1 MKRVGCLYRVSSK
14 KQVYNNDIPV
24 QREACLKFIKQKDE
38 WIFKKEYIEL
48 GVSGYKVSESKRDVL
63 QDIKKDVLNN
73 EIDILLVFLF
83 DRIGRIEEETPFVV
97 EWLVENKIEV
107 WSVNEGQRTINNR
120 YDKLI
125 NYITFWQ
132 AEGESEKIS
141 LRNVERRIQLIKAG
155 IYMGYNAP
163 YGYEMYESDEL
174 SKIGKKRK
182 KIRVYPSEM
191 INVVKIFDLLID
203 YNYGID
209 KIAIYLNKHKIKRR
223 TVGLK
228 WNNTAVLDI
237 LRNPI
242 YKGYVSFMKRTRRKD
257 IYRRNNRKTWILA
270 DKPNKDI
277 IIIPEER
284 WDRAN
289 EILDARSR
297 KGDRILRLLS
307 GLTRCGYCKDY
318 ITPQGRNKYVY
329 MLCKGKQKTGFCE
342 YTANYRVD
350 VLESMVSKEIQQY
363 LLTLKQVDL
372 KRIIKND
379 NQKINRRKEKLQ
391 DLDLKII
398 LSENRIEELKND
410 ILKSLMQDDEDLKK
424 NINDKYQRQCVLLKH
439 LTEQKHKI
447 QEEIN
452 LYNKNVNEL
461 KSYIPNWSEEFNNA
475 PLESKI
481 NIVNKI
487 IDKIYLYNNKIEI
500 CIKYPISKL
509 IIKGK
514 QQNGQKK
521 S

>member
-14 KQVYNNDIPV
+14 PQVYNNDIPV
-24 QREACLKFIKQKDE
+24 QREACLKFIKQNDE
-38 WIFKKEYIEL
+38 WVFKKEYIEL

-63 QDIKKDVLNN
+63 QDIKKDVLDN

-83 DRIGRIEEETPFVV
+83 DRLGRKEEETPFVV
-97 EWLVENKIEV
+97 EWLIENNVEV

-141 LRNVERRIQLIKAG
+141 LRNVERRIQLVKAG
-155 IYMGYNAP
+155 IYMGNIAP
-163 YGYEMYESDEL
+163 YGYEIYESDEL

-182 KIRVYPSEM
+182 KLRIYPPEM
-191 INVVKIFDLLID
+191 IVVVKIFDLLID
-203 YNYGID
+203 FNYGID
-209 KIAIYLNKHKIKRR
+209 KIAIYLNKHNIQRR
-223 TVGLK
+223 TKGLK
-228 WNNTAVLDI
+228 WDNKAVLEI
-237 LRNPI
+237 IRNPI

-257 IYRRNNRKTWILA
+257 IYRRNNRNAWILA
-270 DKPNKDI
+270 DEPNKDL

-284 WDRAN
+284 WDKGN
-289 EILDARSR
+289 EIVDARSR

-318 ITPQGRNKYVY
+318 ITPKGKSKYVY
-329 MLCKGKQKTGFCE
+329 MLCKGKQKMGFCE

-350 VLESMVSKEIQQY
+350 ILENIVSKEIKQY
-363 LLTLKQVDL
+363 LLTLKKVDL
-372 KRIIKND
+372 KKIIKNN

-391 DLDLKII
+391 DLDLRII

-410 ILKSLMQDDEDLKK
+410 ILKSLMQDDEAFKVNVNEKFQKQCLVLK
-424 NINDKYQRQCVLLKH
+424 Q

-452 LYNKNVNEL
+452 SYNKNVDDL
-461 KSYIPNWSEEFNNA
+461 RSFIPNWIDEFNNA
-475 PLESKI
+475 PLESKR

-487 IDKIYLYNNKIEI
+487 IDKVYLYNDKIEI

-509 IIKGK
+509 IVKGK
-514 QQNGQKK
+514 
-521 S
+521 

>member
-182 KIRVYPSEM
+182 K
-191 INVVKIFDLLID
+191 
-203 YNYGID
+203 
-209 KIAIYLNKHKIKRR
+209 
-223 TVGLK
+223 
-228 WNNTAVLDI
+228 
-237 LRNPI
+237 
-242 YKGYVSFMKRTRRKD
+242 
-257 IYRRNNRKTWILA
+257 
-270 DKPNKDI
+270 
-277 IIIPEER
+277 
-284 WDRAN
+284 
-289 EILDARSR
+289 
-297 KGDRILRLLS
+297 
-307 GLTRCGYCKDY
+307 
-318 ITPQGRNKYVY
+318 
-329 MLCKGKQKTGFCE
+329 
-342 YTANYRVD
+342 
-350 VLESMVSKEIQQY
+350 
-363 LLTLKQVDL
+363 
-372 KRIIKND
+372 
-379 NQKINRRKEKLQ
+379 
-391 DLDLKII
+391 
-398 LSENRIEELKND
+398 
-410 ILKSLMQDDEDLKK
+410 
-424 NINDKYQRQCVLLKH
+424 
-439 LTEQKHKI
+439 
-447 QEEIN
+447 
-452 LYNKNVNEL
+452 
-461 KSYIPNWSEEFNNA
+461 
-475 PLESKI
+475 
-481 NIVNKI
+481 
-487 IDKIYLYNNKIEI
+487 
-500 CIKYPISKL
+500 
-509 IIKGK
+509 
-514 QQNGQKK
+514 
-521 S
+521 